1 MAVMIALLSVDSVL
15 ASPQSIEGDW
25 YLVRPY
31 ERAQNHHQFLA
42 DPLQK
47 KYSSVKSVSP
57 TGGHYLYIASFEIHK
72 AQAYVFDFK
81 NTSTIEY
88 FRHQLYDQRGQKVAS
103 LEGGIGLRAENP
115 FFLRHGRSVTLTP
128 GKYVLA
134 TQLISTNY
142 LAIPEP
148 YVEDQA
154 SYMHATKRGNAL
166 TLFGLGIFWGLGIY
180 YTVLAASRNRSVE
193 AMYAIFIAGNFIYN
207 SAALLVLSDLLNV
220 HSIYLVSMPV
230 LVSSMAYMLFV
241 IRLLEINPYQHK
253 RLYYA
258 GVVILLVMVLFL
270 CMGMAF
276 PNWALEFCRYEVA
289 LFLCYGL
296 AAALRQSQRKNA
308 TAKRYL
314 VAISLFFVSG
324 IIAISLSKL
333 DQQFDLYIEH
343 LGLVSVAIEVVLLA
357 LVLSFQFSQL
367 RKEKEEALEALGMT
381 EKVAHSDA
389 LTSLPNRYAFVK
401 ALEQMTMQGSL
412 TFIDLDGLKFY
423 NDQYG
428 HSRGDELLICFAKNY
443 QHYLGDDLIL
453 YRLGGDEFAVLS
465 YKGEVAVVDR
475 ALEESIERVRLEGFE
490 FSGASAGYAYY
501 YEADTITELLRLADE
516 RMYENK
522 RSRQQRWPHD
532 INKLNIE
539 HS

>member
-1 MAVMIALLSVDSVL
+1 MGAILVLLTGL
-15 ASPQSIEGDW
+15 AQASPQSIDGNW

-31 ERAQNHHQFLA
+31 HSAQNHHQFLT
-42 DPLQK
+42 DPLHQK
-47 KYSSVKSVSP
+47 YAPVEAVSL
-57 TGGHYLYIASFEIHK
+57 TGGHYLYIASFEIK
-72 AQAYVFDFK
+72 QKQATVFDFK

-88 FRHQLYDQRGQKVAS
+88 FRHQVYDVRGHEVAS
-103 LEGGIGLRAENP
+103 LEGGIGHRIENP
-115 FFLRHGRSVTLTP
+115 FFLRHGRSVSLAP

-134 TQLISTNY
+134 TQVISTNY

-148 YVEDQA
+148 YLQDQA
-154 SYMHATKRGNAL
+154 GYMHAIKRGNAL
-166 TLFGLGIFWGLGIY
+166 TLFGLGIFWALGIY

-207 SAALLVLSDLLNV
+207 SAALLVVPDLLNV

-230 LVSSMAYMLFV
+230 LLSSMAYMLFV
-241 IRLLEINPYQHK
+241 MHLLEINHYQHK

-258 GVVILLVMVLFL
+258 GVGILLVMLLFL
-270 CMGMAF
+270 FLAMVL

-289 LFLCYGL
+289 LFLSYGL
-296 AAALRQSQRKNA
+296 AAAIRQSQRKNA

-314 VAISLFFVSG
+314 IAISLFFVSG
-324 IIAISLSKL
+324 IIAISLNRL
-333 DQQFDLYIEH
+333 HEQFDLYIEH
-343 LGLVSVAIEVVLLA
+343 LGLVSVAIEVILLA
-357 LVLSFQFSQL
+357 LVLAFQFSQL
-367 RKEKEEALEALGMT
+367 QKEKEEALEALDMT

-389 LTSLPNRYAFVK
+389 LTSLPNRYAFLK

-428 HSRGDELLICFAKNY
+428 HARGDELLVRFAKNY
-443 QHYLGDDLIL
+443 QHYLGDNLAL

-465 YKGEVAVVDR
+465 HKGEAGIVER
-475 ALEESIERVRLEGFE
+475 ALQEAIERVRLDGFE
-490 FSGASAGYAYY
+490 FSGASAGYAYC
-501 YEADTITELLRLADE
+501 YEADSIAELLRLADE

-522 RSRQQRWPHD
+522 RSRQQR
-532 INKLNIE
+532 
-539 HS
+539 

>member
-1 MAVMIALLSVDSVL
+1 
-15 ASPQSIEGDW
+15 
-25 YLVRPY
+25 
-31 ERAQNHHQFLA
+31 
-42 DPLQK
+42 
-47 KYSSVKSVSP
+47 
-57 TGGHYLYIASFEIHK
+57 
-72 AQAYVFDFK
+72 
-81 NTSTIEY
+81 
-88 FRHQLYDQRGQKVAS
+88 
-103 LEGGIGLRAENP
+103 
-115 FFLRHGRSVTLTP
+115 
-128 GKYVLA
+128 
-134 TQLISTNY
+134 
-142 LAIPEP
+142 
-148 YVEDQA
+148 
-154 SYMHATKRGNAL
+154 
-166 TLFGLGIFWGLGIY
+166 
-180 YTVLAASRNRSVE
+180 
-193 AMYAIFIAGNFIYN
+193 MYAIFIAGNFIYN
-207 SAALLVLSDLLNV
+207 SAALLVISDLLNL

-241 IRLLEINPYQHK
+241 MRLLEINPYQHK

-258 GVVILLVMVLFL
+258 GVVILLMMVLFL
-270 CMGMAF
+270 CLAIAF

-296 AAALRQSQRKNA
+296 AVAIRQSQRKNA

-314 VAISLFFVSG
+314 VAISLFSVSG
-324 IIAISLSKL
+324 IVAISLSKL

-343 LGLVSVAIEVVLLA
+343 LGLLSVAFEVVLLA

-367 RKEKEEALEALGMT
+367 RQEKEEALEALGMT

-428 HSRGDELLICFAKNY
+428 HARGDELLICFAKNY
-443 QHYLGDDLIL
+443 QHSLGSDLVL

-465 YKGEVAVVDR
+465 YKGEVAVVER
-475 ALEESIERVRLEGFE
+475 AMQQAIERVRLEGFE

-501 YEADTITELLRLADE
+501 YEADTIAELLHIADE

-522 RSRQQRWPHD
+522 RSRQQG
-532 INKLNIE
+532 
-539 HS
+539 

>member
-1 MAVMIALLSVDSVL
+1 MGMLYCFGRGVIAIMIALLSIGSVQAL
-15 ASPQSIEGDW
+15 PQSIEGDW
-25 YLVRPY
+25 YLVHPY
-31 ERAQNHHQFLA
+31 ERTQNHHQFLSE
-42 DPLQK
+42 PLQK
-47 KYSSVKSVSP
+47 KYSSVNTVSP
-57 TGGHYLYIASFEIHK
+57 TGGHYLYIASFEISK
-72 AQAYVFDFK
+72 AQSYVIDFK
-81 NTSTIEY
+81 NTSTIEF
-88 FRHQLYDQRGQKVAS
+88 FRHQVYDQRGREVATM
-103 LEGGIGLRAENP
+103 EGGIGSRIENP
-115 FFLRHGRSVTLTP
+115 FFLRHGRIVTLVP

-148 YVEDQA
+148 YLDDQA
-154 SYMHATKRGNAL
+154 SYMHAIKRGNAL

-207 SAALLVLSDLLNV
+207 GAALLVISDLLNL

-241 IRLLEINPYQHK
+241 MRLLEINPYQHK

-258 GVVILLVMVLFL
+258 GVVILLMMVLFL
-270 CMGMAF
+270 CLAIAF

-296 AAALRQSQRKNA
+296 AVAIRQSQRKNA

-367 RKEKEEALEALGMT
+367 RQEKEEALEALGMT

-428 HSRGDELLICFAKNY
+428 HARGDELLICFAKNY
-443 QHYLGDDLIL
+443 QHSLGSDLVL

-465 YKGEVAVVDR
+465 YKGEVAVVER
-475 ALEESIERVRLEGFE
+475 AMQQAIERVRLEGFE

-501 YEADTITELLRLADE
+501 YEADTIAELLRIADE

-522 RSRQQRWPHD
+522 RSRQQG
-532 INKLNIE
+532 
-539 HS
+539 S